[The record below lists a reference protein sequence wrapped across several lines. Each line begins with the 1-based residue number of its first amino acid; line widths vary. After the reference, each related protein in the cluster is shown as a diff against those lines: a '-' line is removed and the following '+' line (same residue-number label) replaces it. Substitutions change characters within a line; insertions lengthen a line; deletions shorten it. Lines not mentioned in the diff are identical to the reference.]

1 MELFSIIVHDFILH
15 GRQDSE
21 YASAAVIYTS
31 KTLLNAK
38 LNKKYFLVKISQSCI
53 SARSCKYF
61 RGVFRSL
68 PNIYDEAFCENSC
81 QVLTAN
87 YFAKKA
93 PS

>member
-38 LNKKYFLVKISQSCI
+38 LNKKYFLVKI
-53 SARSCKYF
+53 
-61 RGVFRSL
+61 
-68 PNIYDEAFCENSC
+68 
-81 QVLTAN
+81 
-87 YFAKKA
+87 
-93 PS
+93 